1 MLSREESLLSPP
13 TSVSSSPRSSDDEYD
28 SESSES
34 SESSDR
40 VTEELI
46 RKQIDII
53 SEELKSKNGHYQIDV
68 SNTIKRL
75 PALIQQVHGN
85 KSPTLI
91 SEVRIMYLLVNS

>member
-1 MLSREESLLSPP
+1 MLKREESLLSPP
-13 TSVSSSPRSSDDEYD
+13 ASVSSSPRSSDDEYD
-28 SESSES
+28 SESSDT
-34 SESSDR
+34 SDR

-91 SEVRIMYLLVNS
+91 SEVRIQYLLDDL